1 MEQGDTDVGEIVL
14 ERRFKVGEL
23 VAFVEGSNVRGY
35 RTDSG
40 EVAWVKEDYG
50 GGFYGIKMAAHTTE
64 QEWSKILLI
73 YGWSIYNP
81 TMSPRFTFLFH
92 SVSQPNFLSPQ
103 DPSNTTPL
111 IG

>member
-40 EVAWVKEDYG
+40 EAAAMGEG
-50 GGFYGIKMAAHTTE
+50 G
-64 QEWSKILLI
+64 L
-73 YGWSIYNP
+73 
-81 TMSPRFTFLFH
+81 
-92 SVSQPNFLSPQ
+92 
-103 DPSNTTPL
+103 
-111 IG
+111 